1 MIRSRLALAAGA
13 TLAALA
19 LGEIALRL
27 FFPPRPM
34 VVWRQFAGI
43 AERVN
48 AVPAEE
54 LFANDPELFW
64 RFRPGL
70 ERTDASG
77 PLFGILSNSQ
87 GLREDH
93 EIPSPK
99 GEGEVRVL
107 FLGDSCTFGEY
118 LSHAE
123 SFVQG
128 VEDSLRSLFPGAAV
142 ECINAGVPGY
152 TLFQGWRFLET
163 EGYGYEPDVVVVYF
177 GWNEGASWGGMS
189 DPQHYE
195 ALRAQLPVRPLR
207 WSRIGRMLWQAAAS
221 QAPPEGNGPASRVRR
236 PRLRPDEFRGLLARV
251 RESTRRRGVE
261 LLVLVGP
268 HRNNIAGHPRQALV
282 LPGRGGGLLQGG
294 PVRPGRRRRLHR
306 HRAGDP
312 GNGGGPSRFRAFP
325 RPGSSHRARQPAHF
339 GTRCGQAR
347 GPGCA
352 PGSRGTDGPH
362 GGVGRGRRVRSP
374 GAAGPGPERE
384 LGDRHRE
391 RMVPV
396 RSG

>member
-1 MIRSRLALAAGA
+1 MIWSRIALAAGA

-27 FFPPRPM
+27 FVPPRTM

-54 LFANDPELFW
+54 LFASDPELFW
-64 RFRPGL
+64 RLRPGL
-70 ERTDASG
+70 EKPDASG

-93 EIPSPK
+93 EIRIPKAK
-99 GEGEVRVL
+99 GEIRIL

-163 EGYGYEPDVVVVYF
+163 EGYGFEPDVVVVYF

-189 DPQHYE
+189 DPQQYE
-195 ALRAQLPVRPLR
+195 TLQAQLPVRPLR
-207 WSRIGRMLWQAAAS
+207 WSRIGRMLWQAASSPAL
-221 QAPPEGNGPASRVRR
+221 PEGNGPARGVRR
-236 PRLRPDEFRGLLARV
+236 PRLRPDEFRGLLERV

-268 HRNNIAGHPRQALV
+268 HRNNIAGVPC
-282 LPGRGGGLLQGG
+282 
-294 PVRPGRRRRLHR
+294 RRSPYQVE
-306 HRAGDP
+306 AGDYCRVVRFGP
-312 GNGGGPSRFRAFP
+312 GGADGCIDTVPAIRAMAA
-325 RPGSSHRARQPAHF
+325 SHPVSALFHDPVHPTGLVNRRIAGLVAAKLEPWMRARL
-339 GTRCGQAR
+339 
-347 GPGCA
+347 
-352 PGSRGTDGPH
+352 
-362 GGVGRGRRVRSP
+362 GGN
-374 GAAGPGPERE
+374 
-384 LGDRHRE
+384 
-391 RMVPV
+391 
-396 RSG
+396 

>member
-1 MIRSRLALAAGA
+1 MIWSRLALAAAA

-19 LGEIALRL
+19 GGEIALRL
-27 FFPPRPM
+27 FVPPRPM

-70 ERTDASG
+70 ERPDASG

-93 EIPSPK
+93 EIPRPK
-99 GEGEVRVL
+99 GEGEIRVL
-107 FLGDSCTFGEY
+107 FLGDSCTFGEF
-118 LSHAE
+118 LSHTD

-128 VEDSLRSLFPGAAV
+128 VEDRLRSGLPGAAV

-177 GWNEGASWGGMS
+177 GWNEGASWGGGS
-189 DPQHYE
+189 DPEQYE
-195 ALRAQLPVRPLR
+195 AVQAQLPVRPLR
-207 WSRIGRMLWQAAAS
+207 WSRICRMLWQAAGSSTPA
-221 QAPPEGNGPASRVRR
+221 EGDGQASRVRR
-236 PRLRPDEFRGLLARV
+236 PRLRPDEFRDLLARV
-251 RESTRRRGVE
+251 RESTGSRGVE

-268 HRNNIAGHPRQALV
+268 HRNNIAGI
-282 LPGRGGGLLQGG
+282 
-294 PVRPGRRRRLHR
+294 PGRRSPYQIE
-306 HRAGDP
+306 AGDYC
-312 GNGGGPSRFRAFP
+312 
-325 RPGSSHRARQPAHF
+325 GSISFGSADGCIDTVPAIQAMAATHPASALFHDPVHPTARTNRRIAGLVAAKLEPWL
-339 GTRCGQAR
+339 
-347 GPGCA
+347 
-352 PGSRGTDGPH
+352 
-362 GGVGRGRRVRSP
+362 RVRLESN
-374 GAAGPGPERE
+374 
-384 LGDRHRE
+384 
-391 RMVPV
+391 
-396 RSG
+396 

>member
-1 MIRSRLALAAGA
+1 MIRSRVALAAAA

-27 FFPPRPM
+27 FVPPRTM

-54 LFANDPELFW
+54 LFASDPELFW
-64 RFRPGL
+64 RLRPGL
-70 ERTDASG
+70 ERPDASG

-93 EIPSPK
+93 EIPMPK
-99 GEGEVRVL
+99 GKGEIRVL

-128 VEDSLRSLFPGAAV
+128 VEDSLGSGFPGAAV

-152 TLFQGWRFLET
+152 TLFQGWKFLET

-189 DPQHYE
+189 DPQQYE
-195 ALRAQLPVRPLR
+195 ALQAQLPVRLLR
-207 WSRIGRMLWQAAAS
+207 WSRVARMLWQAAAS
-221 QAPPEGNGPASRVRR
+221 PAAPEGNGPASRVRR
-236 PRLRPDEFRGLLARV
+236 PRLRPDEFRGLLGRV

-268 HRNNIAGHPRQALV
+268 HRNNIAGIPDIRSPYQV
-282 LPGRGGGLLQGG
+282 E
-294 PVRPGRRRRLHR
+294 
-306 HRAGDP
+306 AGDYCRGVRFGP
-312 GNGGGPSRFRAFP
+312 GGADGCIDTVPAIQAMAGTHPVSALFHDPVHPTGLVNRRIAGLVAAKLDPWL
-325 RPGSSHRARQPAHF
+325 RARL
-339 GTRCGQAR
+339 
-347 GPGCA
+347 
-352 PGSRGTDGPH
+352 
-362 GGVGRGRRVRSP
+362 
-374 GAAGPGPERE
+374 EE
-384 LGDRHRE
+384 N
-391 RMVPV
+391 
-396 RSG
+396 

>member
-1 MIRSRLALAAGA
+1 MAWSRIALAAAA

-19 LGEIALRL
+19 LGEVALRL
-27 FFPPRPM
+27 FVPPRPM

-43 AERVN
+43 AGRVN
-48 AVPAEE
+48 AVPAGE
-54 LFANDPELFW
+54 LFASDPELFW

-70 ERTDASG
+70 ERPGASG
-77 PLFGILSNSQ
+77 PLFGVLSNGQ

-99 GEGEVRVL
+99 GEKEIRVL

-118 LSHAE
+118 LGHAE

-128 VEDSLRSLFPGAAV
+128 VEDSLRSGFPGAAV

-163 EGYGYEPDVVVVYF
+163 EGYGYEPDAVVVYF

-189 DPQHYE
+189 DPQQYE

-207 WSRIGRMLWQAAAS
+207 WSRIAGMLWQAASSPA
-221 QAPPEGNGPASRVRR
+221 APEGNGPASQGKR
-236 PRLRPDEFRGLLARV
+236 PRLRPDEFRGLLERV

-268 HRNNIAGHPRQALV
+268 HRNNIAGV
-282 LPGRGGGLLQGG
+282 
-294 PVRPGRRRRLHR
+294 PGRRSPYQVE
-306 HRAGDP
+306 AGDFCRGVRFGP
-312 GNGGGPSRFRAFP
+312 GGGDGCIDTVPAVRAMAAAHPVSALFHDP
-325 RPGSSHRARQPAHF
+325 VHPTGLVNRRIAGLVAARLEPWMRARLE
-339 GTRCGQAR
+339 GN
-347 GPGCA
+347 
-352 PGSRGTDGPH
+352 
-362 GGVGRGRRVRSP
+362 
-374 GAAGPGPERE
+374 
-384 LGDRHRE
+384 
-391 RMVPV
+391 
-396 RSG
+396 

>member
-1 MIRSRLALAAGA
+1 MIRSRLALAAAA

-27 FFPPRPM
+27 FVPPRPM

-54 LFANDPELFW
+54 LFASDPELFW
-64 RFRPGL
+64 RLRPGL
-70 ERTDASG
+70 ERPDASG
-77 PLFGILSNSQ
+77 PLFGILSNAQ

-93 EIPSPK
+93 EIPVPK
-99 GEGEVRVL
+99 EEGEIRVL

-118 LSHAE
+118 LSHTE

-128 VEDSLRSLFPGAAV
+128 VEDSLRSGFPGAAV

-163 EGYGYEPDVVVVYF
+163 EGYGYEPDAVVVYF

-189 DPQHYE
+189 DPRQYE
-195 ALRAQLPVRPLR
+195 ALRSQLPVRPLR
-207 WSRIGRMLWQAAAS
+207 WSRVCRMLWQAVRS
-221 QAPPEGNGPASRVRR
+221 PAPSAGNGPASGVRR

-268 HRNNIAGHPRQALV
+268 HRNNLTGS
-282 LPGRGGGLLQGG
+282 
-294 PVRPGRRRRLHR
+294 PGRRSPYQVE
-306 HRAGDP
+306 AGDYCR
-312 GNGGGPSRFRAFP
+312 SIRF
-325 RPGSSHRARQPAHF
+325 
-339 GTRCGQAR
+339 
-347 GPGCA
+347 GPGGA
-352 PGSRGTDGPH
+352 DGCIDTVPAIRAMAATH
-362 GGVGRGRRVRSP
+362 PVPALFHDPVHPTGVVNRRIAGLVAAKLEP
-374 GAAGPGPERE
+374 WIGALAEGN
-384 LGDRHRE
+384 
-391 RMVPV
+391 
-396 RSG
+396 

>member
-1 MIRSRLALAAGA
+1 MIRSRLALPAAA
-13 TLAALA
+13 TLAALG

-27 FFPPRPM
+27 FVPPRSM

-70 ERTDASG
+70 ERPDASG

-93 EIPSPK
+93 EIPTPK
-99 GEGEVRVL
+99 EEGEIRVL

-128 VEDSLRSLFPGAAV
+128 VEDSLRSGFPGAAV

-152 TLFQGWRFLET
+152 TLFQGWRFLEA

-189 DPQHYE
+189 DPQQYE
-195 ALRAQLPVRPLR
+195 ALQAQLPVRPLR
-207 WSRIGRMLWQAAAS
+207 WSRICRMLWQAASSPAL
-221 QAPPEGNGPASRVRR
+221 PEGNGPARGVRR
-236 PRLRPDEFRGLLARV
+236 PRLSPDEFRGLLERV

-261 LLVLVGP
+261 LLILVGP
-268 HRNNIAGHPRQALV
+268 HRSNIAGI
-282 LPGRGGGLLQGG
+282 
-294 PVRPGRRRRLHR
+294 PGRRSPYQVE
-306 HRAGDP
+306 AGDYCRGVRFAP
-312 GNGGGPSRFRAFP
+312 GGADGCIDTVPAIRAMAAAHPVSALFHDP
-325 RPGSSHRARQPAHF
+325 VHPTGLVNRRIAGLVAAKLEPWMRARLE
-339 GTRCGQAR
+339 GN
-347 GPGCA
+347 
-352 PGSRGTDGPH
+352 
-362 GGVGRGRRVRSP
+362 
-374 GAAGPGPERE
+374 
-384 LGDRHRE
+384 
-391 RMVPV
+391 
-396 RSG
+396 

>member
-1 MIRSRLALAAGA
+1 MVWSRTALAAAA

-19 LGEIALRL
+19 LGEVALRL
-27 FFPPRPM
+27 FVPPRPM

-64 RFRPGL
+64 RFRPRL
-70 ERTDASG
+70 ERPDASG
-77 PLFGILSNSQ
+77 PLFGILSNGQ

-93 EIPSPK
+93 EIPMPK
-99 GEGEVRVL
+99 GKGEIRIL

-128 VEDSLRSLFPGAAV
+128 VEDSLRSGFPGAAV

-189 DPQHYE
+189 DPQQYE
-195 ALRAQLPVRPLR
+195 ALQAQLPVRPLR
-207 WSRIGRMLWQAAAS
+207 WSRIARMVWQAAAS
-221 QAPPEGNGPASRVRR
+221 PAPSEGKGQAGPGKR

-251 RESTRRRGVE
+251 RESTGRRGVE
-261 LLVLVGP
+261 LLIIVGP
-268 HRNNIAGHPRQALV
+268 HRNNLT
-282 LPGRGGGLLQGG
+282 G
-294 PVRPGRRRRLHR
+294 PPGRRSSYQIE
-306 HRAGDP
+306 AGDYCRSIRFGP
-312 GNGGGPSRFRAFP
+312 GGADGCIDTVPAIQAMAAIHPLAGLFHDRVHPTARTNRRIAGLVAAKLEPWL
-325 RPGSSHRARQPAHF
+325 RARLEGH
-339 GTRCGQAR
+339 
-347 GPGCA
+347 
-352 PGSRGTDGPH
+352 
-362 GGVGRGRRVRSP
+362 
-374 GAAGPGPERE
+374 
-384 LGDRHRE
+384 
-391 RMVPV
+391 
-396 RSG
+396 